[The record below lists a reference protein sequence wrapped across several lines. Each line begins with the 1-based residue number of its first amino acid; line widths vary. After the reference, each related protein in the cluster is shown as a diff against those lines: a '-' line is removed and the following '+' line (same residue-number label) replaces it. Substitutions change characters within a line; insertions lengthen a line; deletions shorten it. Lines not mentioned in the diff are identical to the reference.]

1 MTDKILTTNITAT
14 IRKMKKNGTT
24 GASLACLKQNVSTRG
39 LMCSISEYNER
50 FPIVAKSVAK
60 QNYFEIIES

>member
-1 MTDKILTTNITAT
+1 MTDEILTTNITTT

-50 FPIVAKSVAK
+50 FPVIAKIVA
-60 QNYFEIIES
+60 NRHHFEIISP

>member
-14 IRKMKKNGTT
+14 IRKMKKNGTI

-39 LMCSISEYNER
+39 LMCSVSEYNER
-50 FPIVAKSVAK
+50 FPIIAKIVAN
-60 QNYFEIIES
+60 QNHFEII